1 MGKTLEKHSAPE
13 FSIHFQP
20 PLKLARSLGA
30 EGGFF
35 SLPITIELQTFF
47 LKKSGKVTRSLR
59 TLGEAGNHTPLSLCL
74 SRMARRRHGPAEALT
89 HLTRV
94 HGGSLPRGSS
104 TLHSSSHLAPITS
117 LSEPFMCASS
127 ATSYFYKSKKG
138 PQHIPSRE
146 LRVFQPLLTVKWPRS
161 LFPGRPAWYF
171 RSSVKGNYE
180 LGDLKHEKSGFW
192 S

>member
-94 HGGSLPRGSS
+94 HGGSS
-104 TLHSSSHLAPITS
+104 TLHSSSHLAPVTS

-138 PQHIPSRE
+138 PQHIPSQE
-146 LRVFQPLLTVKWPRS
+146 LWVFQPLLMVKWLRI
-161 LFPGRPAWYF
+161 LF
-171 RSSVKGNYE
+171 
-180 LGDLKHEKSGFW
+180 SGCPT
-192 S
+192 